1 MGKPLE
7 LDRQQQ
13 PTAAS
18 QRLHAV
24 AAPGGE
30 QQQRQLQPGNS
41 RPQANSASLRTA
53 AAASGC
59 INTADCTAPAD
70 RCRTAP
76 AASSSSTAG
85 CERAATS
92 YMQEQRRAEE
102 AAEAT
107 GCSRQAACNSS
118 KPHAEAT
125 SAASGS
131 GSNRVQT
138 AAADYC
144 SSSRQQA
151 GTATGCNVSMQRQ
164 RRLQAA
170 AATAT
175 SRWIVTWMCENQLG
189 HGKTTKLGEQQQ
201 ADCSESGYTQ

>member
-1 MGKPLE
+1 MAAAA
-7 LDRQQQ
+7 DRSESEA
-13 PTAAS
+13 TT
-18 QRLHAV
+18 V
-24 AAPGGE
+24 AAPRGG

-59 INTADCTAPAD
+59 SNTADCAAPAG

-92 YMQEQRRAEE
+92 YMREQRRAQA

-107 GCSRQAACNSS
+107 GCSRQVAWNSS
-118 KPHAEAT
+118 RPPAGTT
-125 SAASGS
+125 SAAGGS
-131 GSNRVQT
+131 VSNGVQT

-144 SSSRQQA
+144 SSNRHRA

-175 SRWIVTWMCENQLG
+175 SRWIVTWICENQLG
-189 HGKTTKLGEQQQ
+189 NQKTTKLGEQQQ